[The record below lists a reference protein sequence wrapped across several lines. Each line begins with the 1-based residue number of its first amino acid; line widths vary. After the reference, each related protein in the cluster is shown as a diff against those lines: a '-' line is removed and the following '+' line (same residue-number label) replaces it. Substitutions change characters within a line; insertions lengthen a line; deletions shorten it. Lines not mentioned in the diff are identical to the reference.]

1 MANGH
6 KKKNGNKNGE
16 VAHKPKFSLST
27 VAEDMADKG
36 FEQMGANDLALPF
49 LKVLGQ
55 LSPQVTQGDPA
66 FIPAAR
72 PGMIYNSVTQDLF
85 DGQKGIEVVP
95 CYYKLEYLEWPDRQ
109 EGANAPAATHPAD
122 SDILSQTTRD
132 DQNLDR
138 LPNGNYIQET
148 ASHFVI
154 RVENGQ
160 PQESALMSMKATQR
174 KKSKMWNSMMRSVK
188 EKRSDG
194 RGFYTPA
201 MFTQRYRLNTVLEKN
216 AKGTWYG
223 WKISHIGPVENQLT
237 LDSAMG
243 FYDSCLK
250 GNVNVKYEQEAG
262 KAKPA
267 VAPVTNEQRPPKTPF

>member
-1 MANGH
+1 MTKA
-6 KKKNGNKNGE
+6 KNGNVTVKPNFSIASVGE
-16 VAHKPKFSLST
+16 DL
-27 VAEDMADKG
+27 ADKG
-36 FEQMGANDLALPF
+36 FEQMGAKDLALPF

-66 FIPAAR
+66 FIPEAR
-72 PGMIYNSVTQDLF
+72 PGMIFNSVTQDLF

-109 EGANAPAATHPAD
+109 EGANAPAATHSAD
-122 SDILSQTTRD
+122 SNILAQTTRD

-138 LPNGNYIQET
+138 LPNGNYVQET

-154 RVENGQ
+154 RVSEGI

-194 RGFYTPA
+194 KGFYTPA
-201 MFTQRYRLNTVLEKN
+201 MFTQRYLLTTVLEKN

-223 WKISHIGPVENQLT
+223 WKISHIGAVQNQLT
-237 LDSAMG
+237 LDAAMG

-250 GNVNVKYEQEAG
+250 GNVNVKYEQESANANPGANPVQQEGKPAG
-262 KAKPA
+262 K
-267 VAPVTNEQRPPKTPF
+267 PF

>member
-1 MANGH
+1 MANG
-6 KKKNGNKNGE
+6 KRKTNEVKQE
-16 VAHKPKFSLST
+16 VAPKQSFSIAAAS
-27 VAEDMADKG
+27 EDMADKG

-66 FIPAAR
+66 FIADAR
-72 PGMIYNSVTQDLF
+72 PGMIFNSVTQDLF
-85 DGQKGIEVVP
+85 DGQRGIEIVP

-109 EGANAPAATHPAD
+109 EGANAPVNTYPAD
-122 SDILSQTTRD
+122 SDILSQTKRD
-132 DQNLDR
+132 EQNLDR

-148 ASHFVI
+148 ASHFVL
-154 RVENGQ
+154 RVEDGQ
-160 PQESALMSMKATQR
+160 PQETALMSMKATQR

-194 RGFYTPA
+194 KGFYTPA
-201 MFTQRYRLNTVLEKN
+201 MFTQRYLLNTVLEKN

-223 WKISHIGPVENQLT
+223 WKISHVGPVQNQMT
-237 LDSAMG
+237 LDAAMG

-250 GNVNVKYEQEAG
+250 GNVNVKYEQETATANPG
-262 KAKPA
+262 ANPVQQEGKPA
-267 VAPVTNEQRPPKTPF
+267 GRPF

>member
-1 MANGH
+1 MTKA
-6 KKKNGNKNGE
+6 KNGNVQVKPNFSIASVGE
-16 VAHKPKFSLST
+16 DL
-27 VAEDMADKG
+27 ADKG
-36 FEQMGANDLALPF
+36 FEQMGAKDLALPF

-66 FIPAAR
+66 FIPEAR
-72 PGMIYNSVTQDLF
+72 PGMIFNSVTQDLF
-85 DGQKGIEVVP
+85 DGTKGIEVVP

-109 EGANAPAATHPAD
+109 EGANAPAATHSAD
-122 SDILSQTTRD
+122 SNILAQTTRD

-138 LPNGNYIQET
+138 LPNGNYVQET

-154 RVENGQ
+154 RVSEGI

-174 KKSKMWNSMMRSVK
+174 KKSKMWNCMMRSVK

-194 RGFYTPA
+194 KGFYTPA
-201 MFTQRYRLNTVLEKN
+201 MFTQRYLLTTVLEKN

-223 WKISHIGPVENQLT
+223 WKISHIGPVQNQMT
-237 LDSAMG
+237 LDAAMG

-250 GNVNVKYEQEAG
+250 GNVNVKYEQESTTANPGANPVQQEG
-262 KAKPA
+262 KPSG
-267 VAPVTNEQRPPKTPF
+267 RPF

>member
-6 KKKNGNKNGE
+6 RKKNGNGNKAVAPRKTFSIATVGE
-16 VAHKPKFSLST
+16 KI
-27 VAEDMADKG
+27 ADKG
-36 FEQMGANDLALPF
+36 FEQMGPNDLALPF
-49 LKVLGQ
+49 LKVIGQ

-66 FIPAAR
+66 FMKLAR
-72 PGMIYNSVTQDLF
+72 PGMIFNSVTQDLF
-85 DGQKGIEVVP
+85 DGVKGIEVVP

-109 EGANAPAATHPAD
+109 EGANAPVNTYPAD
-122 SDILSQTTRD
+122 SDILSKTTRD

-154 RVENGQ
+154 RVSNGH

-223 WKISHIGPVENQLT
+223 WKVSHIGAVENQAT

-250 GNVNVKYEQEAG
+250 GAVNVKYEQESAT
-262 KAKPA
+262 AKP
-267 VAPVTNEQRPPKTPF
+267 VAESATHEQRPSKTPF

>member
-27 VAEDMADKG
+27 VAENMADKG

-66 FIPAAR
+66 FIPESR
-72 PGMIYNSVTQDLF
+72 PGMSFNSVTQDLF
-85 DGQKGIEVVP
+85 DGQRGIEVVP

-223 WKISHIGPVENQLT
+223 WTVSKVGPVQDKALYA
-237 LDSAMG
+237 SAKS
-243 FYDSCLK
+243 FAESCRN
-250 GNVNVKYEQEAG
+250 GDVKTKHSEGES
-262 KAKPA
+262 KSEDE
-267 VAPVTNEQRPPKTPF
+267 VPF